1 MNNEVWSRRGK
12 KKGPKRKKKTGYEGI
27 KKRERQRGRETGL
40 EERDKIKMEK
50 RGGSKCRI

>member
-1 MNNEVWSRRGK
+1 MARRRDQK
-12 KKGPKRKKKTGYEGI
+12 EKKKTGYEGI